1 MKIDLKIKNAKKMES
16 IFSVYTL
23 QETTKWH
30 ACRVKQDGSTRINN
44 ATEHECSLGFKSAE
58 HGTG

>member
-1 MKIDLKIKNAKKMES
+1 MES

-30 ACRVKQDGSTRINN
+30 ARRVKQDGSTRINN
-44 ATEHECSLGFKSAE
+44 ATEHECSLGFKNAE